1 MPVANLTQVFKNAIN
16 DDYAIGAFNIHNL
29 EFVEGVMRAAEE
41 MSSPVIIGI
50 ATISI
55 DYAGLEP
62 LAAIAKDYA
71 ERSQIPTVIHLD
83 HGDKIELVRR
93 SIELGFSSVMY
104 DGSKYPIDEN
114 IKKTREI
121 VKIAHDRKISV
132 EGEVGVVG
140 GFEGLT
146 GGDVSHDQLRK
157 LYTRPE
163 EAERFVAETGV
174 DALAVSVGTVHG
186 MPIQKADI
194 DFGRL
199 KEIHEAVDV
208 PLVFHGCTGLKNEDY
223 HRAIALGV
231 KKFNVGTRLMIAYQQ
246 ALKSAIGQDEN
257 SLFSCLNAGTEAVKA
272 AVKDRIT
279 ILKSAAKGS
288 LKYNF
293 TF

>member
-1 MPVANLTQVFKNAIN
+1 MTVVNLKEVFKNARN
-16 DDYAIGAFNIHNL
+16 EDYAIGAFNVHNL

-71 ERSQIPTVIHLD
+71 ERSRIPVVIHLD
-83 HGDKIELVRR
+83 HGDDIELVRR

-114 IKKTREI
+114 IRRTRAI
-121 VKIAHDRKISV
+121 VKIARDKDISV
-132 EGEVGVVG
+132 EGEIGVVG
-140 GFEGLT
+140 GFEGLDR
-146 GGDVSHDQLRK
+146 GEIDHEQLRK
-157 LYTRPE
+157 LYTRPD
-163 EAERFVAETGV
+163 EARRFVAETGV

-186 MPIQKADI
+186 MPIQNAAI
-194 DFGRL
+194 DFQRL
-199 KEIHEAVDV
+199 TEINEAVDV

-223 HRAIALGV
+223 HKAIALGV

-246 ALKSAIGQDEN
+246 ALKRAIGHDEN
-257 SLFSCLNAGTEAVKA
+257 SLFACLSAGSDAVAA
-272 AVKDRIT
+272 AVQDRIA
-279 ILKSAAKGS
+279 ILKSAAKA
-288 LKYNF
+288 
-293 TF
+293 